1 MFDYMISNEQFKL
14 LIEQLKLSSGL
25 KQSEI
30 AEMLSV
36 KSTYLS
42 DMINGRVPITEK
54 MLKKISEK
62 FQINNFGSKNI
73 TAGIINHST
82 IDNRSYYSDSPD
94 VLRAEIDRLD
104 QIIETKEG
112 IIKSQEERIKSQE
125 ERIKSQEERIKSQE
139 ERIKSQEERIDKLL
153 DIIAKK

>member
-104 QIIETKEG
+104 QIIETKES
-112 IIKSQEERIKSQE
+112 IIKSQE

>member
-1 MFDYMISNEQFKL
+1 MISNEQFKL

-82 IDNRSYYSDSPD
+82 IDNRSYYSGRDRPPRPD
-94 VLRAEIDRLD
+94 NRDQGRNNQEPGGEDQEPGGEDQEPGGEDRQAARHHCQEI
-104 QIIETKEG
+104 IT
-112 IIKSQEERIKSQE
+112 IKINTV
-125 ERIKSQEERIKSQE
+125 
-139 ERIKSQEERIDKLL
+139 
-153 DIIAKK
+153 

>member
-1 MFDYMISNEQFKL
+1 MTDNKDIEIIKKLKECGKSAYYIAKKTGLSNSSIANWLNGKTSPNPANIAILEHFFEMEDSKGSNNINAGVIS
-14 LIEQLKLSSGL
+14 
-25 KQSEI
+25 
-30 AEMLSV
+30 
-36 KSTYLS
+36 
-42 DMINGRVPITEK
+42 
-54 MLKKISEK
+54 
-62 FQINNFGSKNI
+62 
-73 TAGIINHST
+73 HST
-82 IDNRSYYSDSPD
+82 VNQDNRSYYSDSPD

-153 DIIAKK
+153 DIIARK